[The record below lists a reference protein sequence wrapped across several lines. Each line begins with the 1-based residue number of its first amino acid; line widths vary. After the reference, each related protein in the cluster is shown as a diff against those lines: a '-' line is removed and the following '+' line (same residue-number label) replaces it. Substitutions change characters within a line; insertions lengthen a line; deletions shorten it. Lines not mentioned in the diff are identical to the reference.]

1 MSRKP
6 AEIQDRDMIIHFL
19 NVGLGDAIVVEFP
32 KPRVGGRPWGIID
45 FYNADKAMKYLDELG
60 SVRPMG
66 HVAFVCATHPHMDHI
81 SGIRRLLDSPS
92 YRPAEFWD
100 SGFRHNSSTYR
111 KILKAVSKHGVQ
123 MRRVSSG
130 MEWYYGT
137 VRVTALSPSV
147 TLRNRYATY
156 GVDMNNASVVL
167 RFENC
172 TKDAV
177 ITQSARYVGNRDPE
191 REQASGKA
199 VAILGGDAE
208 FDSWAQIS
216 QEYPFIERTSHHDPQ
231 VKKMVNMLNC
241 WLVKVAHHGSMHSS
255 PLEVYER
262 MHPKVAVI
270 SARQDIS
277 ESKTGVRRGLYPHP
291 TTGQSLAEVG
301 ADVVTTDG
309 YYEQQLAKAKRG
321 GRAPRRKPGTI
332 IAVIPPGG
340 SRRRYTKL
348 TDSEKRVPVP
358 PTQV

>member
-1 MSRKP
+1 MSGKRLN
-6 AEIQDRDMIIHFL
+6 IRDKDLVIHFL
-19 NVGLGDAIVVEFP
+19 NVGLGDAIVIEFP
-32 KPRVGGRPWGIID
+32 KPKRGDRPWGIID
-45 FYNADKAMKYLDELG
+45 FYNADKAIEYLDKLNDI
-60 SVRPMG
+60 RPRSEI
-66 HVAFVCATHPHMDHI
+66 AFVCATHPHMDHI
-81 SGIRRLLDSPS
+81 SGIPRLLRDPA
-92 YRPAEFWD
+92 YRPVEFWD

-111 KILKAVSKHGVQ
+111 KILKAISEHGIR

-130 MEWYYGT
+130 MEWYYGR

-147 TLRNRYATY
+147 ALRNRYATY

-167 RFENC
+167 RLENC
-172 TKDAV
+172 RKDAV
-177 ITQSARYVGNRDPE
+177 ITQSARYVGKHDPE
-191 REQASGKA
+191 RERTSGRA

-277 ESKTGVRRGLYPHP
+277 KSSTGVRRGLYPHP
-291 TTGQSLAEVG
+291 TTEHSLAEVG
-301 ADVVTTDG
+301 AEVVTTDG
-309 YYEQQLAKAKRG
+309 YYEQQAKAKRG
-321 GRAPRRKPGTI
+321 GRAPRRRPGTI
-332 IAVIPPGG
+332 VAVIPPGG
-340 SRRRYTKL
+340 TRRRYMKL
-348 TDSEKRVPVP
+348 SDREKSVPDPPARV
-358 PTQV
+358 

>member
-1 MSRKP
+1 MSKKRAK
-6 AEIQDRDMIIHFL
+6 IQDRDLVIHFL
-19 NVGLGDAIVVEFP
+19 NVGLGDAIIVEFP

-45 FYNADKAMKYLDELG
+45 FYNADKAKKYLEKLDKI
-60 SVRPMG
+60 RPRG
-66 HVAFVCATHPHMDHI
+66 EIAFVCATHPHMDHI
-81 SGIRRLLDSPS
+81 SGIRRLLEDPA
-92 YRPAEFWD
+92 YRPVEFWD

-111 KILKAVSKHGVQ
+111 KILKAVSGHGVQ

-147 TLRNRYATY
+147 ALRNRYATY

-167 RFENC
+167 RLENC
-172 TKDAV
+172 KKNAV

-191 REQASGKA
+191 REEASGRA

-208 FDSWAQIS
+208 FDSWARIS

-277 ESKTGVRRGLYPHP
+277 KSKTGVRRGLYPHP
-291 TTGQSLAEVG
+291 TTGHSLAEVG
-301 ADVVTTDG
+301 AEVVTTDG
-309 YYEQQLAKAKRG
+309 YYEQQLAKAK
-321 GRAPRRKPGTI
+321 GRKSARRRKSGTI
-332 IAVIPPGG
+332 VAVIPPGG
-340 SRRRYTKL
+340 SRRRYVKL
-348 TDSEKRVPVP
+348 SDSEKSVPDP
-358 PTQV
+358 PPDV